1 MKKKHFYWR
10 INRPH
15 FQTSER
21 RKYSNDRIFISRI
34 FAIQRT
40 NATNTGINP
49 FRVT

>member
-1 MKKKHFYWR
+1 MKKHFYWR

-21 RKYSNDRIFISRI
+21 RKYSNDRIF
-34 FAIQRT
+34 AIQRT